1 MRVLVCGSRD
11 YWNTYRI
18 FTVLNGLC
26 LGYLELGGSEFI
38 VIEGEAPGAD
48 SIAARWAEEASKT
61 HPVGLQ
67 RFYADWE
74 QYDKRAGYVR
84 NARMLEEGKPDLVL
98 AFFSSPERSRG
109 TDMMVK
115 LAEEAGVKV
124 WEHTG

>member
-11 YWNTYRI
+11 YWNDYRI
-18 FTVLNGLC
+18 VTVLNGLC
-26 LGYLELGGSEFI
+26 LSYLEMGGEEFI
-38 VIEGEAPGAD
+38 VIEGEANGAD

-61 HPVGLQ
+61 YPVGLQ
-67 RFYADWE
+67 RFYPDWE
-74 QYDKRAGYVR
+74 TYGRRAGYLR
-84 NARMLEEGKPDLVL
+84 NVRMLEEGKPGLVL

-115 LAEEAGVKV
+115 LATEAGVKV